1 MNLAEDTGTR
11 AGTGPRGRQ
20 ALHRSISWYL
30 RQLSRHH
37 RCSGAAFAIMQ
48 LKAITM
54 SLLRR
59 FTFELVD
66 PPDSYGPDYTK
77 MVVQVRQPCR
87 VRYRR
92 RADVGRT
99 ADARQTAEQR
109 HAGPDAV
116 RVRVDLGLCQGHAVC
131 VSEAPEVFR
140 LNAQQTAVDVLQ
152 AEAPAALRERIAA
165 AVKHCPTHALA
176 IEDA

>member
-1 MNLAEDTGTR
+1 
-11 AGTGPRGRQ
+11 
-20 ALHRSISWYL
+20 
-30 RQLSRHH
+30 
-37 RCSGAAFAIMQ
+37 MQ

-59 FTFELVD
+59 FTFQLLD

-99 ADARQTAEQR
+99 SA
-109 HAGPDAV
+109 AGVGTDTTRPASSGV

-140 LNAQQTAVDVLQ
+140 LNSRQTAAEVLQ
-152 AEAPAALRERIAA
+152 AEAPAALRHRIAS
-165 AVKHCPTHALA
+165 AVKHCPTHALT

>member
-1 MNLAEDTGTR
+1 
-11 AGTGPRGRQ
+11 
-20 ALHRSISWYL
+20 
-30 RQLSRHH
+30 
-37 RCSGAAFAIMQ
+37 MQ

-59 FTFELVD
+59 FEFELVG

-92 RADVGRT
+92 RADVGR
-99 ADARQTAEQR
+99 A
-109 HAGPDAV
+109 AGAHVRTHGAPTTSGAV
-116 RVRVDLGLCQGHAVC
+116 RVRVDLQLCQGHAVC

-140 LNAQQTAVDVLQ
+140 LNAQQTSVEVLQ
-152 AEAPAALRERIAA
+152 TEVPAALRAKVAA